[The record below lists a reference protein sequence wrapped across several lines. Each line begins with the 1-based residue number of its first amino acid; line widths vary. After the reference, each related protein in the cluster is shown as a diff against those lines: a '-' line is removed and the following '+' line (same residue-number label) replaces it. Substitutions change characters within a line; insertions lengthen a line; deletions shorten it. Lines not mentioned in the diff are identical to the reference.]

1 MGDVFLLEQ
10 AELYNPDLKSRLI
23 KIKISEKNLYA
34 MFEESKKI
42 QRKINSN
49 ANLRLLAESYFLKL
63 RQSIEV

>member
-1 MGDVFLLEQ
+1 M
-10 AELYNPDLKSRLI
+10 YNPDLKSRLV

-34 MFEESKKI
+34 LFEEGKKI

-63 RQSIEV
+63 RQSVEV